1 MTFSLVIIITI
12 VVVVVVILW
21 KYKPSQMALVV
32 KNLSANAGDK
42 RNTSLIPA
50 SVFLPGK
57 SHEQRNLVG
66 YSPWGRKESNT
77 TERFH
82 FHFQEDHLED
92 HGNPLRYSCL
102 ENATDR
108 GASWAT
114 VHGGRTELDK
124 TEVT

>member
-1 MTFSLVIIITI
+1 MTLVNTAVWHICTWERE
-12 VVVVVVILW
+12 W
-21 KYKPSQMALVV
+21 KP
-32 KNLSANAGDK
+32 
-42 RNTSLIPA
+42 TP
-50 SVFLPGK
+50 VFLPGE
-57 SHEQRNLVG
+57 SYGQRSLVG
-66 YSPWGRKESNT
+66 YNLEGCKESNT
-77 TERFH
+77 TERLH